1 MGIEEQKGRV
11 VRERGRGDGKGERGK
26 EREGMGTGGTGRGG
40 TGRGGTGRAGKEIE
54 IIRNEGEGEKG
65 SEEGEGE
72 RGNWREVREDRMGRV
87 GR

>member
-1 MGIEEQKGRV
+1 
-11 VRERGRGDGKGERGK
+11 
-26 EREGMGTGGTGRGG
+26 MGTGG